1 MSENHARPAISL
13 STRLVAGAA
22 VWLILMLAVGGG
34 VLAWAFRDTVETEFS
49 RRLDAM
55 LRGMIASM
63 ETKSDGSVML
73 IRPLG
78 DPRFDQ
84 IFSGFY
90 WQVTEPSGRLL
101 RSRSLW
107 DNTLTAM
114 GNDSGLQVHR
124 IVGPNGQ
131 HLLVAE
137 RDIQFPDANGP
148 VHVMIAGDLREVSDA
163 VDRFDLL
170 LAVSLGLL
178 GLGLVVAILIQVR
191 FGLKPLRK
199 LAMDLNAVRQGE
211 HARLADQYPE
221 EVAPLAK
228 AMNSVLDK
236 DAELIERARRHIGNL
251 AHGLKTPLAVIAAE
265 SSETPDVTLL
275 NEQVQIMRRLIEHH
289 LGRASAVA
297 GAGVRLGVA
306 TPVGSTANDIASVL
320 RKVFAEKN
328 LVIDVDIDTEIA
340 FRGHREDLEE
350 ILGNLTENACKWA
363 VSRIQ
368 ISAVQDIKGLT
379 LMVEDDGP
387 GMSEGQ
393 AVEASK
399 RGKRFDE
406 IAPGWGLGLSIVS
419 DLVEVNGGE
428 IAFSRSPLGGLRVC
442 VKLPRQ

>member
-1 MSENHARPAISL
+1 
-13 STRLVAGAA
+13 
-22 VWLILMLAVGGG
+22 
-34 VLAWAFRDTVETEFS
+34 
-49 RRLDAM
+49 
-55 LRGMIASM
+55 MIAAM
-63 ETKSDGSVML
+63 ETKPDGSVTL

-107 DNTLTAM
+107 DSTLPIM
-114 GNDSGLQVHR
+114 GNDTDLQVRR
-124 IVGPNGQ
+124 IAGPNGLP
-131 HLLVAE
+131 LLVAE
-137 RDIQFPDANGP
+137 RDIQFPDATGP
-148 VHVMIAGDLREVSDA
+148 VHVMIAGDLREVSEA
-163 VDRFDLL
+163 VHRFDLL
-170 LAVSLGLL
+170 LIISLGFL
-178 GLGLVVAILIQVR
+178 GLSLVVAILIQVR

-199 LAMDLNAVRQGE
+199 LATDLNAVREGE
-211 HARLADQYPE
+211 RARLADQYPE
-221 EVAPLAK
+221 EIAPLAR
-228 AMNSVLDK
+228 AMNSVLDE

-265 SSETPDVTLL
+265 TTETPNVTLL
-275 NEQVQIMRRLIEHH
+275 NQQIQVMRRLIEHH

-297 GAGVRLGVA
+297 GAGGRLGVS
-306 TPVGSTANDIASVL
+306 TPVRSTANDITAVL

-328 LVIDVDIDTEIA
+328 LVIDVDIDPGVV

-363 VSRIQ
+363 TSQIH
-368 ISAVQDIKGLT
+368 ISATEDVKRLT
-379 LMVEDDGP
+379 LMVDDDGP
-387 GMSEGQ
+387 GMSEEQ
-393 AVEASK
+393 AAVASR

-428 IAFSRSPLGGLRVC
+428 IAFSRSPLGGLRVSID
-442 VKLPRQ
+442 LPRQ